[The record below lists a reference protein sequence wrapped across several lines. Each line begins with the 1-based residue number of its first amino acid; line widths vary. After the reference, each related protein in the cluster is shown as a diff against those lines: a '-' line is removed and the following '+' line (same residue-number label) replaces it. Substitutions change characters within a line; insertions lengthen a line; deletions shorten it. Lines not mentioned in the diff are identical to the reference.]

1 MCYLVTK
8 YFVCTQPGQV
18 FLPIAPYIPSCVG
31 GAGADLPTYKTRTFF
46 SYAPLALSVSI
57 FNKKS
62 HRTRAVET
70 FKIWPFESLHISC
83 PMNFFVENW
92 HTK

>member
-62 HRTRAVET
+62 HRTRAVVT
-70 FKIWPFESLHISC
+70 IIWSNFQSFHSSC
-83 PMNFFVENW
+83 LMTFFVKNW
-92 HTK
+92 HN